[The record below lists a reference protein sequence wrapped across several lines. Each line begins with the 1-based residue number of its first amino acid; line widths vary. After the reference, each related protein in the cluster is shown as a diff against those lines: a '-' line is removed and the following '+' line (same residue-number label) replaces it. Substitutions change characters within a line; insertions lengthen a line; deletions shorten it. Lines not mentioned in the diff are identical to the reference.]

1 MRKETKAER
10 AAWTEHFL
18 GGKQVK
24 PSKYKAVRTEGY
36 ASKRERDVAAKL
48 WALERAGKISGL
60 CEQVPFVLVE
70 GKGKVRGIK
79 YVADFTYTE
88 DGRQIV
94 ADAKGC
100 CTPVYIL
107 KRKLMFLLLGI
118 TVLEL

>member
-24 PSKYKAVRTEGY
+24 PSKYRAVRTEGY

-60 CEQVPFVLVE
+60 REQVPFVLVE
-70 GKGKVRGIK
+70 GRGNVRGIR
-79 YVADFTYTE
+79 YIADFCYEE
-88 DGRQIV
+88 DGRQVV
-94 ADAKGC
+94 ADAKGYK
-100 CTPVYIL
+100 TPIYVL